1 MNHNLLPPESIATLL
16 SLSLPLNHV
25 TVFSTLIQPLKIQ
38 ILSNKIIYD
47 ATKCPSPASNP
58 GWLLNLDSQLT
69 PEEIPKTN
77 QLKNKTKHHHNWK
90 SPNKHL
96 TPSPILIVHQNCKNM
111 HRNYTVKK
119 LNRTPVLAS
128 PTFSPKLP
136 PQVTPARHM
145 TIWSTSACSA
155 LAREPKNTQQN
166 EKAHFQ

>member
-16 SLSLPLNHV
+16 SLSKPRHCLFHLNI
-25 TVFSTLIQPLKIQ
+25 SSQNSDLIKQNNLWC
-38 ILSNKIIYD
+38 NKI
-47 ATKCPSPASNP
+47 SASNP
-58 GWLLNLDSQLT
+58 GWLFNLDSQLT